1 MRVSNRALI
10 LLIAGI
16 MILSLAVSGILY
28 LNRPSGPDVIVT
40 VNGRE
45 YGRYPLNK
53 DQTIVIHPED
63 NSWHN
68 TLEIRNGSANVI
80 ESDCSNQV
88 CVFTPPLREDLIG
101 IIVCLPHGVAV
112 ELSD

>member
-1 MRVSNRALI
+1 MRISNRALI
-10 LLIAGI
+10 LVII
-16 MILSLAVSGILY
+16 GILVVALGISGVLY
-28 LNRPSGPDVIVT
+28 LMRPTGPDVIVT
-40 VNGRE
+40 VNGKE
-45 YGRYPLNK
+45 YGTYPLNK

-68 TLEIRNGSANVI
+68 TLEIRNGSANII

-101 IIVCLPHGVAV
+101 IIVCLPHGLVV
-112 ELSD
+112 ELSE